1 MKTSL
6 VNTVWFSE
14 KRKNLLLLLIEGTRD
29 IEQIKKSLNV
39 TARAIMPQIKML
51 KQQHLINEVGDSF
64 SLTTAGEIIVK
75 NMFPLLETS
84 RVIEENKDFWTTRN
98 YDAIPSHLFSRLR
111 EVGHYFLIEPD
122 INHLFELPRE
132 FTENIPR
139 SKSIMTF
146 ASYLHPT
153 FPSLYSGI
161 SDSVNEISLFL
172 SLPAFEKLRDEY
184 TADFT
189 KLMTSDSA
197 ALFFFNDDIKLP
209 MITVTDRFSYICL
222 FNEEGRYDHR
232 DIISFDESALKW
244 CHDLFDFYRSKSKEV
259 VQ

>member
-39 TARAIMPQIKML
+39 TTRAIMPQIKML
-51 KQQHLINEVGDSF
+51 KQQHLINEVGDNF

-75 NMFPLLETS
+75 NMSPLLETS

-111 EVGHYFLIEPD
+111 EVGHYFLVEPD
-122 INHLFELPRE
+122 INRMFELPRE
-132 FTENIPR
+132 FTENIPK
-139 SKSIMTF
+139 SKSIVTF

-153 FPSLYSGI
+153 FPSLYSGV
-161 SDSVNEISLFL
+161 SDSVAEISLFL
-172 SLPAFEKLRDEY
+172 TLPAFEKLRDEY

-189 KLMTSDSA
+189 KLMRSDSTKIF
-197 ALFFFNDDIKLP
+197 LFYDNLKMP
-209 MITVTDRFSYICL
+209 MITVTDWFSYICL

-232 DIISFDESALKW
+232 DIISFDESSLKW
-244 CHDLFDFYRSKSKEV
+244 CHEFFEFYRNRSEEV
-259 VQ
+259 MQ

>member
-39 TARAIMPQIKML
+39 TTRAIMPQIKML
-51 KQQHLINEVGDSF
+51 KQHHLIDQVGDSF
-64 SLTTAGEIIVK
+64 SLTTTGEIIVK
-75 NMFPLLETS
+75 SMSPLLETS
-84 RVIEENKDFWTTRN
+84 RIIEENKDFWTTRS
-98 YDAIPSHLFSRLR
+98 YDALPSHLFSRLR
-111 EVGHYFLIEPD
+111 ELGHYFLIEPD

-139 SKSIMTF
+139 SKNIMTF
-146 ASYLHPT
+146 ASYLHPA
-153 FPSLYSGI
+153 FPSLYSEI
-161 SDSVNEISLFL
+161 ADSVDEISLFL
-172 SLPAFEKLRDEY
+172 TLPAFEKLKKEH
-184 TADFT
+184 TADYT
-189 KLMTSDSA
+189 KLMRFDSA
-197 ALFFFNDDIKLP
+197 RIFLFYDNIKLP
-209 MITVTDRFSYICL
+209 MITVTDWFSYICL

-244 CHDLFDFYRSKSKEV
+244 CQDFFEFYRNKSKEV
-259 VQ
+259 LQ